1 MVVRIAI
8 LLCLAACHRAS
19 PDAAPTPER
28 GLVLLHEDGVENA
41 YPRLSRDGKE
51 LLYQSNRGGHWDIY
65 VLDRATGTSR
75 ALTTGGANNN
85 LPDWSATQLA
95 FVSDRDGNE
104 EIYLAD
110 RDGGN
115 ARRLTNSPGRD
126 IHPYFSLDGKT
137 LFYNSDRSG
146 SLDVVSRDL
155 VSGEEHIVSA
165 TPDEETCARLSP
177 DGKRI
182 VLLRNNASS
191 DDIWTVDLASG
202 SANNVT
208 NTPAV
213 RDGWPTWSPDGTWIY
228 FGSIAS
234 GRFAIDRVRADGAR
248 PQQLTAPEEA
258 EEDARPFVS
267 SDGKLLVFNRR
278 SKDAIDI
285 VTLSLR

>member
-1 MVVRIAI
+1 MRTI
-8 LLCLAACHRAS
+8 LLVSGLAACHHTATEAV
-19 PDAAPTPER
+19 PVPKR

-65 VLDRATGTSR
+65 VYERATGTSR
-75 ALTTGGANNN
+75 AVTSGDANNN

-104 EIYLAD
+104 EVYLAD
-110 RDGGN
+110 RNGAN

-126 IHPYFSLDGKT
+126 IHPYFSPDGKT
-137 LFYNSDRSG
+137 LFYNSDRGG
-146 SLDVVSRDL
+146 SLDVIARDL
-155 VSGEEHIVSA
+155 VSGEERVVSA

-177 DGKRI
+177 DRKRI

-191 DDIWTVDLASG
+191 DDIWTVEMASG
-202 SANNVT
+202 SARNVT
-208 NTPAV
+208 NAPSV
-213 RDGWPTWSPDGTWIY
+213 RDGWPTWSPDGAWIY
-228 FGSIAS
+228 FGSMTN
-234 GRFAIDRVRADGAR
+234 GPFAIYRVRADGTSL
-248 PQQLTAPEEA
+248 QQLTAPA
-258 EEDARPFVS
+258 AGEEDARPFVS

-278 SKDAIDI
+278 ANGAIDI